1 MRKRHYLAHVFLI
14 FLISII
20 LFPVFWV
27 VSTSFRRDQAAFSP
41 RIVSSRLTLQ
51 HYRDL
56 IFPEENLPAVIL
68 ELQNV
73 VSLSK
78 PFDEMPQD
86 KVLKHLEEL
95 LSRLKGFFTD
105 SKKLFSQS
113 LEAYDSIMKT
123 YEESED
129 RLKEETIDKLEK
141 IKSRLLEISN
151 QRPSE
156 LHKERLAIYTF
167 LEGERFNLRSASF
180 LYLLKLLSRVDEN
193 FKHTYDA
200 YSQGTISDN
209 ELKLAYEKA
218 LAKLADEYAEFIG
231 ISFEDLNKMKSEI
244 STLES
249 DLSSLSQNRDDLSRQ
264 ILLYEEIARVTY
276 QPALVNLNGI
286 FKNAS
291 SLLDG
296 AGKSEKLSGIF
307 IEEESA
313 FKILNN
319 ALKLSREIESILPN
333 VDSFKNLHDEIGQL
347 SKNLDALL
355 QKWKSLDDSLKR
367 TSVFADFVKIVE
379 NSETLLLSTL
389 NEMKNFAE
397 NVLQTVTELTEVQK
411 DYTEKIRKLT
421 ALKSKYESAQNL
433 FKEKDSSLIPYR
445 MKMASLITLNEVEY
459 RQQNVQELESL
470 SGKNLSRY
478 ELQLRKAREAINGFI
493 SAFQLS
499 ENDKR
504 FLKDSTNEF
513 VWISN
518 FKTFVDRFES
528 LKSRLPKL
536 FEEMGALIKDFES
549 NYRELLYTRF
559 NGVFVSSS
567 TLDRLYDLVK
577 LDYANQVSGHLGTV
591 VRYAGDLIYDFPL
604 KSATRNAFKK
614 IEGWLYKLGEL
625 WKQKPKHHF
634 LRWVLNSVIVAGTV
648 SIITTAVCA
657 VAAYPFS
664 RMRFP
669 GRKYGILSLL
679 IIQMFPGVMYMV
691 ALYGLLNLLGK
702 FLPWLGLDSLGGL
715 IFVYLGNIA
724 FNMYLIKGFYDTIP
738 DSMEEAAMIDGATRF
753 QTFYKIVI
761 PLASPIL
768 AVVVIL
774 TFMGTF
780 NEFVLARIILQ
791 DTSNYTYAVGLWT
804 FAVGPYETEWGIFTA
819 AALVGMVPMLVLFL
833 SLQRF
838 LISGLTRGAVK
849 G

>member
-20 LFPVFWV
+20 LFPVFWA

-56 IFPEENLPAVIL
+56 IFPEENIPAVIL

-86 KVLKHLEEL
+86 KVLKHLEEQ

-105 SKKLFSQS
+105 SKRLFSQS

-123 YEESED
+123 YEESEG
-129 RLKEETIDKLEK
+129 RLREETIAKLEK

-151 QRPSE
+151 QGPSDP
-156 LHKERLAIYTF
+156 HKERLAIYTF

-180 LYLLKLLSRVDEN
+180 LYLLKLLSKVDEN
-193 FKHTYDA
+193 FKQTYDA
-200 YSQGTISDN
+200 HSQGAISDN

-218 LAKLADEYAEFIG
+218 LAKLADEYTEFIG

-286 FKNAS
+286 FKNAY

-296 AGKSEKLSGIF
+296 AGESEKLSGIF
-307 IEEESA
+307 TEEERA

-319 ALKLSREIESILPN
+319 ALQLSREIENILPS

-347 SKNLDALL
+347 SKNLDVLL

-421 ALKSKYESAQNL
+421 ALKSNYESAQNL
-433 FKEKDSSLIPYR
+433 FIEKDSSLIPYR
-445 MKMASLITLNEVEY
+445 TKMASLITLNEVEY
-459 RQQNVQELESL
+459 RQQEVRELESL
-470 SGKNLSRY
+470 SGRNLSRY

-493 SAFQLS
+493 FAFQLS

-504 FLKDSTNEF
+504 FLKDSINEF

-528 LKSRLPKL
+528 LKSKLPKL
-536 FEEMGALIKDFES
+536 FEEMSALIKDFES

>member
-1 MRKRHYLAHVFLI
+1 
-14 FLISII
+14 
-20 LFPVFWV
+20 
-27 VSTSFRRDQAAFSP
+27 
-41 RIVSSRLTLQ
+41 
-51 HYRDL
+51 
-56 IFPEENLPAVIL
+56 
-68 ELQNV
+68 
-73 VSLSK
+73 
-78 PFDEMPQD
+78 
-86 KVLKHLEEL
+86 
-95 LSRLKGFFTD
+95 
-105 SKKLFSQS
+105 
-113 LEAYDSIMKT
+113 
-123 YEESED
+123 
-129 RLKEETIDKLEK
+129 
-141 IKSRLLEISN
+141 
-151 QRPSE
+151 
-156 LHKERLAIYTF
+156 
-167 LEGERFNLRSASF
+167 
-180 LYLLKLLSRVDEN
+180 VDEN
-193 FKHTYDA
+193 FKQTYDA
-200 YSQGTISDN
+200 HSQGAISDN

-218 LAKLADEYAEFIG
+218 LAKLADEYTEFIG

-286 FKNAS
+286 FKNAY

-296 AGKSEKLSGIF
+296 AGESEKLSGIF
-307 IEEESA
+307 TEEERA

-319 ALKLSREIESILPN
+319 ALQLSREIENILPS

-347 SKNLDALL
+347 SKNLDVLL

-421 ALKSKYESAQNL
+421 ALKSNYESAQNL
-433 FKEKDSSLIPYR
+433 FIEKDSSLIPYR
-445 MKMASLITLNEVEY
+445 TKMASLITLNEVEY
-459 RQQNVQELESL
+459 RQQEVRELESL
-470 SGKNLSRY
+470 SGRNLSRY

-493 SAFQLS
+493 FAFQLS

-504 FLKDSTNEF
+504 FLKDSINEF

-528 LKSRLPKL
+528 LKSKLPKL
-536 FEEMGALIKDFES
+536 FEEMSALIKDFES